1 MGLLGQSGAGAC
13 PNLPQRRPEPG
24 SAADESAEYQR
35 FSFGASVESGSLWQ
49 IWTTRAAADPRE
61 ARRGPLHGRR
71 PRRSPRSRAGPLRPE
86 RRDVHFALERAL
98 LTAHLECKMHL
109 SRAEC
114 TSRRAQD
121 RPAPNIPNGSR
132 PHRPALTPA
141 HGPRLPV
148 KEGSV
153 NWATAS
159 RDRIGPCIALTMGT
173 RPGDGV
179 ALPPTPRRQLNGVRV
194 LGMKERGGLDSE
206 APHGASCRRH
216 HPAVLHHP
224 YLSSPYLRRSQCA
237 LRARCAFRVPS
248 Y

>member
-1 MGLLGQSGAGAC
+1 ML
-13 PNLPQRRPEPG
+13 
-24 SAADESAEYQR
+24 
-35 FSFGASVESGSLWQ
+35 F
-49 IWTTRAAADPRE
+49 
-61 ARRGPLHGRR
+61 
-71 PRRSPRSRAGPLRPE
+71 RS
-86 RRDVHFALERAL
+86 VHFALERAL

-216 HPAVLHHP
+216 PP
-224 YLSSPYLRRSQCA
+224 RRPSPSLSLIPHTSGGPNALYGPGALFACRRTDNCRRSVPGRL
-237 LRARCAFRVPS
+237 LRADARSQRRGRLGDEHLRGSITKIGRASCRERV
-248 Y
+248 